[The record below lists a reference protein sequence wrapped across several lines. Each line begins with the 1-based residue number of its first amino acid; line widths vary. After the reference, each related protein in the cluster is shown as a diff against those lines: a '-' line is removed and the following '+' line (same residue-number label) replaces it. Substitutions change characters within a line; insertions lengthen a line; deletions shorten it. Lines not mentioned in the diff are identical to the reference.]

1 MALTHRVTT
10 SVRSNAGTVT
20 SASYTI
26 TGTHEYNLE
35 KTFAIGTDVAQD
47 LEADQST
54 IVSLAMEWDGAAGQT
69 CVVETNS
76 SSAPDDTITLTHGSP
91 LIWNTEIED
100 TLGTACP
107 ITVDITTG
115 IFVTNAAAG
124 DLTIYILFDG
134 S

>member
-1 MALTHRVTT
+1 MALTHRVST

-20 SASYTI
+20 STAYTI
-26 TGTHEYNLE
+26 TGTHEFNLE
-35 KTFAIGTDVAQD
+35 KTFGIGTDVAQD

-54 IVSLAMEWDGAAGQT
+54 IVSLAIEWSGAAGQT
-69 CVVETNS
+69 CTIETNS
-76 SSAPDDTITLTHGSP
+76 SSAPDDTLVIEHGSP
-91 LIWNTEIED
+91 LIWNTEILA
-100 TLGTACP
+100 TLGTVCP

-124 DLTIYILFDG
+124 DLSIYILYNG

>member
-26 TGTHEYNLE
+26 SGTHEYNLE
-35 KTFAIGTDVAQD
+35 KTFGIGTDVAQD
-47 LEADQST
+47 LEADVST

-69 CVVETNS
+69 CLIETNS

-91 LIWNTEIED
+91 LIWNTEIQD

-107 ITVDITTG
+107 LTVDVTTG

-124 DLTIYILFDG
+124 DLTVYILYNG